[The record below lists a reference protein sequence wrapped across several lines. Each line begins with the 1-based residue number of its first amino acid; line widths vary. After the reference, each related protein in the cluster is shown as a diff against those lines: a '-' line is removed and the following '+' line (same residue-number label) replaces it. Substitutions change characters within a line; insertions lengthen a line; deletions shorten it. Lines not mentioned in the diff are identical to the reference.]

1 MFTQTTYFEWTLNK
15 QWPNSIYLH
24 MKRFIPI
31 LLCLSLGGQ
40 IFAHDPATEMTTAA
54 HNFLNS
60 LEEGQKK
67 KAHFP
72 FSDNERENW
81 HFFPGSFVKPN
92 GRMGLSVKEMS
103 SPQRTLAQTLLSSA
117 LSHRGQ
123 IEASTVI
130 LLEQILYE
138 NEGREMRNP
147 DLYHYSVFGQPEQ
160 AGSWGWRF
168 EGHHLSLNFSLVN
181 GRIFS
186 VTPSFWGASPAKV
199 TEGKHAGM
207 RVLAEEETTA
217 FKFFKS
223 LSPPQKKMAILSDKA
238 PREIY
243 SGQDNTVDW
252 STFVPA
258 QGLPITKMNPR
269 QKGWLQEVIAVY
281 SAKHRTQVVKQINQN
296 KPLLH
301 PTETFFAWAGGLTPE
316 TGHYYRIQTPDFL
329 FEYANTQNNVNHVH
343 AVWRD
348 FKGDFGRDLLAEHYT
363 QDHSKQKGW
372 VSMFDGKTL
381 KGWKPNENEESF
393 SVKNGCIVAN
403 APGRCHLFYQTKK
416 PFKNFEFKAEVM
428 TLPHSNA
435 GVYFHTRFQEDGW
448 PKAGFECQINN
459 TYHDPKKTA
468 SIYGVQD
475 CLEAPARD
483 DEWFTLYIKVDG
495 KHVITKVNDQVIS
508 DWNQPE
514 DWKKSGDFERVLGE
528 GTFALQG
535 HDPGSTVLFRNLF
548 VKRLPA
554 Q

>member
-1 MFTQTTYFEWTLNK
+1 MKIFLPFFFYLTL
-15 QWPNSIYLH
+15 
-24 MKRFIPI
+24 F
-31 LLCLSLGGQ
+31 GQ
-40 IFAHDPATEMTTAA
+40 AFAHDAATEMATAA
-54 HNFLNS
+54 QNFIHALDES
-60 LEEGQKK
+60 KKK

-72 FSDNERENW
+72 FSDKERENW

-103 SPQRTLAQTLLSSA
+103 TIQRTLAQTLLSSA

-138 NEGREMRNP
+138 KEGREMRNP
-147 DLYHYSVFGQPEQ
+147 DLYSYAVFGQPVQ
-160 AGSWGWRF
+160 AGTWGWRF

-186 VTPSFWGASPAKV
+186 VTPSFWGASPANV
-199 TEGKHAGM
+199 TEGKHAGL
-207 RVLAEEETTA
+207 RVLSEEESKA
-217 FKFFKS
+217 FKFLKS

-238 PREIY
+238 PRDIY
-243 SGQDNTVDW
+243 SGQDNTVNR
-252 STFVPA
+252 STFFPPK
-258 QGLPITKMNPR
+258 GLPITKMNPR
-269 QKGWLQEVIAVY
+269 QKGWLTELVEVY
-281 SAKHRTQVVKQINQN
+281 SAKHRPQVVEQVTSR

-301 PTETFFAWAGGLTPE
+301 PTETFFAWSGGLTPE
-316 TGHYYRIQTPDFL
+316 SGHYYRIQTPDFL

-348 FKGDFGRDLLAEHYT
+348 FEGDFGRDLLAEHYAEN
-363 QDHSKQKGW
+363 HSKEKGW
-372 VSMFDGKTL
+372 ISMFDGKTL
-381 KGWKPNENEESF
+381 KGWKANENDDSF
-393 SVKNGCIVAN
+393 TVKNGCIVAN

-416 PFKNFEFKAEVM
+416 PFKNFEFKTEVM

-435 GVYFHTRFQEDGW
+435 GVYFHTRFQDEGW
-448 PKAGFECQINN
+448 PKAGFECQVNN

-468 SIYGVQD
+468 SIYGVID
-475 CLEAPARD
+475 CLEAPAND

-495 KHVITKVNDQVIS
+495 NHVITKVNDKIVA
-508 DWNQPE
+508 DWTQPD
-514 DWKKSGDFERVLGE
+514 DWKKGANFERILGE

-548 VKRLPA
+548 VKRLP
-554 Q
+554 